1 MTRYPG
7 TRGQIQTAARV
18 FPPRS
23 DRIEIVRAF
32 VADSLG
38 DTHPCRP
45 DATLLTGELAAAS
58 RTGVAVVISYARRWV
73 YVDVRPIG
81 RTKTPEPGL
90 GSARAADV
98 VAGLEARSVRWGLVR
113 EARRSAV
120 WFELDA
126 RGAGGRAR
134 PSPVPTPA
142 S

>member
-7 TRGQIQTAARV
+7 SRGQIQTTARV

-23 DRIEIVRAF
+23 DRTEIVRAF
-32 VADSLG
+32 VADALG

-45 DATLLTGELAAAS
+45 DATLLAGELAEAS
-58 RTGVAVVISYARRWV
+58 RTGVAIVISYARRWV
-73 YVDVRPIG
+73 YVNVRPIG
-81 RTKTPEPGL
+81 RTHTPSPGL
-90 GSARAADV
+90 GSAHAAGV

-113 EARRSAV
+113 ESKSSAV

-126 RGAGGRAR
+126 RRTPAR
-134 PSPVPTPA
+134 PHA